1 MYIERQKLSTEDKE
15 RISFVA
21 SIILIVIFVFLAFI
35 FWNTQVLKNQHYKT
49 LAMQNMVREIELK
62 APRGFIK
69 DRNGIIVSENK
80 LAFSLKLNREG
91 MADLEQTVSFASSA
105 TGMSP
110 EEVQKAIDRY
120 KRYPKSFS
128 IPVKKNLSLAS
139 VIYIKSRSDVHPEFE
154 IEVDPTRA
162 YPLQEEASHIL
173 GYISEI
179 TVEELKINK
188 SKGYKPGDAIGRSG
202 IEKQYE
208 DYLRG
213 KKGSQIVMKD
223 NMGTVQQILQEVKPA
238 LGSSVILTID
248 LVLQTYIEQLM
259 ADQLGT
265 VGVVDLATGGLLAMV
280 STPNYNPDL
289 FTGAMNSE
297 IWRGLIND
305 PRKPMQNKFTQGLYS
320 PGSTFKI
327 VMALGGLQEGI
338 LKPTTTTSCFGAVK
352 IYDRYFHCW
361 VPAGHGTVNLYN
373 AFRDSCNIYFYQL
386 GKKLDIDVIARYGEM
401 LGLGGLSGIDIP
413 SEKLGRVPS
422 RAWKKKYLK
431 QPWYP
436 GETISVA
443 IGGGMLSVTPAQV
456 LTMISTVA
464 LRGKKPQLH
473 LLKEIQSGDGIT
485 TVYTPRF
492 SRVPIKREHFEAVI
506 EGLFRVINDGG
517 TGRAAMIPGYDIC
530 GKTGTQQIISKE
542 NPKYRELVKQKRFMP
557 HSWFVSF
564 APRNNP
570 RYAMVVFVENGG
582 DAGGIAA
589 PLAGKIYRKLFE

>member
-21 SIILIVIFVFLAFI
+21 SIFLIVIFVFLAFI
-35 FWNTQVLKNQHYKT
+35 FWNAQVLKNQHYKT
-49 LAMQNMVREIELK
+49 LALQNMVREIELK

-69 DRNGIIVSENK
+69 DRNGIIISENK
-80 LAFSLKLNREG
+80 LAFSLKLIREG
-91 MADLEQTVSFASSA
+91 VEDIDKTVKFACDA
-105 TGMSP
+105 TGMTP
-110 EEVQKAIDRY
+110 DDINKAIDRY
-120 KRYPKSFS
+120 KRYPRSYA
-128 IPVKKNLSLAS
+128 IPLKKNLSLAS
-139 VIYIKSRSDVHPEFE
+139 VIYIKSRSDLHPEFE

-179 TVEELKINK
+179 TVEELKANK
-188 SKGYKPGDAIGRSG
+188 SKGYKPGDVIGRSG

-208 DYLRG
+208 DNLRG

-223 NMGTVQQILQEVKPA
+223 NLGTVQQVLQEVKPA
-238 LGSSVILTID
+238 LGSSVVLTID
-248 LVLQTYIEQLM
+248 MVLQTYIEQLM
-259 ADQLGT
+259 ADHLGT
-265 VGVVDLATGGLLAMV
+265 VAVVDLSSGGLLAMV

-289 FTGAMNSE
+289 FTGAMTAD
-297 IWRGLIND
+297 IWRALIND

-327 VMALGGLQEGI
+327 VMALGGLQEGVI
-338 LKPTTTTSCFGAVK
+338 GPMSAVNCYGAAK

-361 VPAGHGTVNLYN
+361 VSSGHGTVNLYS
-373 AFRDSCNIYFYQL
+373 AMRDSCNIYFYQL
-386 GKKLDIDVIARYGEM
+386 GKKLDIDIIARYGEM
-401 LGLGGLSGIDIP
+401 LGLGGVSGIDIP
-413 SEKLGRVPS
+413 SEKMGRVPS
-422 RAWKKKYLK
+422 RAWKQKYLK
-431 QPWYP
+431 QKWYP

-464 LRGKKPQLH
+464 LRGKKPRLH
-473 LLKEIQSGDGIT
+473 LLKEVDSGDGIT
-485 TVYTPRF
+485 TAFTPRF
-492 SRVPIKREHFEAVI
+492 TRIPIKREHFEAVI
-506 EGLFRVINDGG
+506 EGLFRVVNDGG
-517 TGRAAMIPGYDIC
+517 TGRAARIPGFDIC

-542 NPKYRELVKQKRFMP
+542 NPKYKELVKQKRFKP

-564 APRNNP
+564 APRDNP